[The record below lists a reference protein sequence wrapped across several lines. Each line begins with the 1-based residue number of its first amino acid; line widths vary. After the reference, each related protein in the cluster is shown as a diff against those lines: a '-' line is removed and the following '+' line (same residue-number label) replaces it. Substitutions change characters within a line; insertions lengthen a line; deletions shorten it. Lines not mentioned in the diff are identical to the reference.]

1 MDIKTGPE
9 REARRRKLSLDAVL
23 DLAAEEWRKKSASEP
38 DGEDEQRRLR
48 EAAVG
53 KRNARRSGASAQP
66 LWPLTPLSIPAPFR
80 PFSTEPT
87 GGIRFAWT
95 RFSNSGCLS
104 PLRKLF

>member
-48 EAAVG
+48 EAASKCLG
-53 KRNARRSGASAQP
+53 SIAGGDPPRSENATRAVRERLRSRYG
-66 LWPLTPLSIPAPFR
+66 R
-80 PFSTEPT
+80 
-87 GGIRFAWT
+87 
-95 RFSNSGCLS
+95 
-104 PLRKLF
+104 